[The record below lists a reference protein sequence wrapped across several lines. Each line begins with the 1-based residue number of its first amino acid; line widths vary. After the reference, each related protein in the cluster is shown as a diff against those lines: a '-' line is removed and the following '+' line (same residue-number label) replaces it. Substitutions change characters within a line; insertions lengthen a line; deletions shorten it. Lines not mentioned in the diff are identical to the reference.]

1 MAQKPATKTAQAS
14 PKKGKKTEPE
24 SAAPKP
30 TAQRRKVA
38 PESAAPQRAKPV
50 KAPAKKRPTPPAPR
64 AIEKAEPAASEGI
77 NWQDVA
83 IRAYFISEKRRSTGL
98 PGDEHQ
104 DWLEAERQVA
114 EESSAAKKPK
124 KKAS

>member
-1 MAQKPATKTAQAS
+1 MAQKPTTKTAQAS
-14 PKKGKKTEPE
+14 KKGKKTDQE

-50 KAPAKKRPTPPAPR
+50 KPPSKKRPTPPVPR
-64 AIEKAEPAASEGI
+64 AIKAVEPAPSEGI
-77 NWQDVA
+77 IWQDVA
-83 IRAYFISEKRRSTGL
+83 IRAYFISEKRRSTGI

>member
-14 PKKGKKTEPE
+14 KKGKKTEPE

-114 EESSAAKKPK
+114 EESSAAKKPR